1 MIKKWLI
8 RVAIV
13 VGVLIFFG
21 ILTYAQVFNFVLKPF
36 SNECGYI
43 SESVPAQDSGVVQ
56 IFGCDGFSFNEF
68 DEGRT
73 NTHCLGT
80 CEECNCYEMVDEN
93 LISVDCEPFVEE

>member
-21 ILTYAQVFNFVLKPF
+21 ILTYAQVFNFILKPF
-36 SNECGYI
+36 SDDCGYN
-43 SESVPAQDSGVVQ
+43 SEVVQ
-56 IFGCDGFSFNEF
+56 ICECDGFSFNEF

-73 NTHCLGT
+73 NTYCLST
-80 CEECNCYEMVDEN
+80 CQECSCYEKVNEG
-93 LISVDCEPFVEE
+93 LISVDCEELVEG